1 MIDLQKLDDTIALM
15 VGLTTRNPDLVCGY
29 SDPLATI
36 FVDFIIILVIASVIF
51 LAVTTARI
59 VYKLI
64 KKLYGR
70 FV

>member
-1 MIDLQKLDDTIALM
+1 MIDLQKLDDITNLM
-15 VGLTTRNPDLVCGY
+15 IGLTTHNPDLVCGY
-29 SDPLATI
+29 SDPI
-36 FVDFIIILVIASVIF
+36 SSVFVDFIIISVEASVIF
-51 LAVTTARI
+51 LAVTTARL